1 MNSKGTITVMVAGC
15 LTALIGLSA
24 LAIDGGFAFITRNQ
38 LQNIGDAAA
47 LAGGRKLGKIY
58 EGLSQSAQ
66 QSYTLNSTDRAAIIT
81 YMNAVAMQNTAGG
94 IAIPISDDSNVV
106 QIGHWNGTT
115 FTATSSHP
123 DAVHVTARRDSIAN
137 GSLSTLLAG
146 IIGVSQLSVSASS
159 TAAMTALN
167 NLGAGKLDCPVGV
180 PKSYA
185 GSGGQCTNLVFSGT
199 GQCAYWHTY
208 KDSPASTNALK
219 GLLDDGNNNGKKP
232 PVPNLKAGTYPIP
245 AVQAG
250 IDQFYITNGAL
261 KAAFDDFVNLYNSKK
276 DAQGK
281 WNTWI
286 VILDIQ
292 PCNGLSGATSIYGF
306 TPATITGVDAGSKT
320 VNGTVNCN
328 TVQSGAGS
336 GGQFGALG
344 SVPSLV
350 E

>member
-1 MNSKGTITVMVAGC
+1 MKRTILMNSKGTITVMVAGC

-66 QSYTLNSTDRAAIIT
+66 QTYTLNSTDRAAIIT
-81 YMNAVAMQNTAGG
+81 YMNAVAMQNTASG

-167 NLGAGKLDCPVGV
+167 NLGAGQLGCPVGV
-180 PKSYA
+180 PKGYA
-185 GSGGQCTNLVFSGT
+185 GQSTGCVDLVFSGT
-199 GQCAYWHTY
+199 GSCASWHTY
-208 KDSPASTNALK
+208 FETPASANKLKTILNALTANTYSIPTAK
-219 GLLDDGNNNGKKP
+219 IGDKFNFSGGQLQSAFS
-232 PVPNLKAGTYPIP
+232 NL
-245 AVQAG
+245 QS
-250 IDQFYITNGAL
+250 
-261 KAAFDDFVNLYNSKK
+261 LYNSKK

-281 WNTWI
+281 WKTWI
-286 VILDIQ
+286 VIYDKPNCSDQ
-292 PCNGLSGATSIYGF
+292 ASGAISIVGF
-306 TPATITGVDAGSKT
+306 TPATITSVNAST
-320 VNGTVNCN
+320 VSATVNCN
-328 TVQSGAGS
+328 VVQSGAGS